1 MGFIPGIQVWSHIE
15 KMISVIGLI
24 NGIKK
29 RNHMVTKN
37 I

>member
-1 MGFIPGIQVWSHIE
+1 MGFIPDMQVCSHIE

-29 RNHMVTKN
+29 RNHMVTKST
-37 I
+37 